1 MRREGTNASNHGTP
15 LEGCGDLEHIQ
26 RQIDDRTRRLA
37 SLYDKLDEVS
47 QQRTRIIEE
56 SNLSRGTEVYE
67 DMRRRL
73 EEIHPRTAAIA
84 EEIERLVEELDDLF
98 ARLRSCQHSDSKLA
112 SGAGKS
118 PQAAPSL
125 EGDEQIKLQQRL
137 GDIADAQNEVIRE
150 WNKNPAE
157 GERSAFEAKLHRL
170 HQEYND
176 ILTQLNAM
184 RAAKG
189 KAASEG

>member
-1 MRREGTNASNHGTP
+1 MRREGTNVSNHGTP
-15 LEGCGDLEHIQ
+15 LEGCGALEHLQ

-37 SLYDKLDEVS
+37 PLYDRLDEVS

-56 SNLSRGTEVYE
+56 SDLSKGPEVYE

-73 EEIHPRTAAIA
+73 EEIHPKTAAIA

-98 ARLRSCQHSDSKLA
+98 ERLRSCHHSGSELA
-112 SGAGKS
+112 SGASRS
-118 PQAAPSL
+118 PQAAASL
-125 EGDEQIKLQQRL
+125 EGDEQIRLQQRL
-137 GDIADAQNEVIRE
+137 GDIADAQNEAIRQ
-150 WNKNPAE
+150 WNKNPVEA
-157 GERSAFEAKLHRL
+157 ERSAFEAKLHRL

-176 ILTQLNAM
+176 VLTQLNAM

-189 KAASEG
+189 KTGFEG